1 MQEPPVHYDIPEQI
15 SSSSIVINRG
25 NEEYDPFAID
35 DDDEHENE
43 QLTDTKQQKQ
53 ESIRINNG
61 YDFLLKIFL
70 LTNYYDYILEL
81 QHTL

>member
-1 MQEPPVHYDIPEQI
+1 MSIQEQPVHYNIPDQI

-35 DDDEHENE
+35 DDDHHENE
-43 QLTDTKQQKQ
+43 QFNDTKHQKQ

-61 YDFLLKIFL
+61 YE
-70 LTNYYDYILEL
+70 ILFSIKDL
-81 QHTL
+81 D

>member
-35 DDDEHENE
+35 DDEHENE

-61 YDFLLKIFL
+61 YDFLLKIFYWL
-70 LTNYYDYILEL
+70 IIMIIF
-81 QHTL
+81 